1 MTKKNQHVVP
11 TGDGQWGVRGDGNTR
26 LTKKT
31 PTQSDAINVA
41 RDIAKN
47 QQSDVVIH
55 RPNGQIRDRDSY
67 GNDPCPPKDKK
78 H

>member
-1 MTKKNQHVVP
+1 MPKKNQHVVP
-11 TGDGQWGVRGDGNTR
+11 TGDGQWGVRGDGNSR
-26 LTKKT
+26 MTKRT
-31 PTQSDAINVA
+31 PTQSDAIDVA

-47 QQSDVVIH
+47 QHSDVVIH

-67 GNDPCPPKDKK
+67 GSDPCPPKDKK